1 MEFVALGVLGMLGY
15 MSAAGKQQSTK
26 PPKPQT
32 PTKRV
37 HFKDLEKDFSENVK
51 DHMASESTVMPFNDS
66 TTVTNFRP
74 FFTSEKNQNT
84 NDDFKNR
91 RLGTF
96 TGVDNVD
103 YHKKQEV
110 QAAPPVKNL
119 SHVNGVAFQPDIERY
134 KQYTVSCRNHNVT
147 PVEKQYVGPGL
158 GIDPSVAAEG
168 GFHQSFRILPDN
180 VNGYRKNTFGG
191 EIVHGKSV
199 INQRESDGFADTRD
213 ILGSN
218 LTAEEQASIGNRPL
232 EAPHGSSTS
241 APSARY
247 DAKASLHTNNNRSM
261 EGVCNPGT
269 LTGAVDATYQFGDA
283 TRHND
288 RTFACNVTGGAFR
301 GVNGGY
307 NDAQY
312 FATETER
319 ETANNQHTN
328 VHGNQFAS
336 YIYGQTDT
344 HTLRENAS
352 CPNQQYGGAHP
363 TEGGATSRI
372 GVYARPTQ
380 KEQLNSEF
388 FGISGSGVSNAHTV
402 VDDTLS
408 RSTMRGDTN
417 NRYQSGPASA
427 HVSGFTNYQTMYQG
441 STPNASRELATMTNY
456 THNGQKPNLMLGA
469 HQMANTVTSQRIDE
483 NDNRVCSN
491 PQGLGVQNFTNS
503 QHIGS
508 VYAYGQQTSENHRD
522 FGYAPTNPLVTN
534 ILKK

>member
-15 MSAAGKQQSTK
+15 MSASKPTK
-26 PPKPQT
+26 PTKIS
-32 PTKRV
+32 TKRV
-37 HFKDLEKDFSENVK
+37 HFKDLEDDFRQNVE
-51 DHMASESTVMPFNDS
+51 DHMASD
-66 TTVTNFRP
+66 TTVVNGRSSIADFRP
-74 FFTSEKNQNT
+74 FFTSEKSQNT

-96 TGVDNVD
+96 TGVNNVD

-110 QAAPPVKNL
+110 LATPPVKNL
-119 SHVNGVAFQPDIERY
+119 SHINGVTFQPDIERY
-134 KQYTVSCRNHNVT
+134 KHYTASCRNHNVA
-147 PVEKQYVGPGL
+147 PVDKQYVGPGL

-168 GFHQSFRILPDN
+168 GFHQEFRILPDN

-199 INQRESDGFADTRD
+199 INQRESEGFANTRD
-213 ILGSN
+213 LLGSN
-218 LTAEEQASIGNRPL
+218 LTAEEQANLGQRPL
-232 EAPHGSSTS
+232 EAPHGSTS
-241 APSARY
+241 AHSVRY
-247 DAKASLHTNNNRSM
+247 DASASLNPNNHRSM

-269 LTGAVDATYQFGDA
+269 LTGAVDATYQFGDG
-283 TRHND
+283 TRHAD
-288 RTFACNVTGGAFR
+288 RTFASDVTGGAFR
-301 GVNGGY
+301 GMNGGY
-307 NDAQY
+307 NDARY

-319 ETANNQHTN
+319 ETANNQRTN

-344 HTLRENAS
+344 HTLRENEV
-352 CPNQQYGGAHP
+352 CPGQQYGGAH
-363 TEGGATSRI
+363 TEGGVASMSRS
-372 GVYARPTQ
+372 GAYARPTQ

-402 VDDTLS
+402 VDDKLN
-408 RSTMRGDTN
+408 RSTMRGEN
-417 NRYQSGPASA
+417 NQNYSSGPASA
-427 HVSGFTNYQTMYQG
+427 HVSGFTNYQTMYEG

-469 HQMANTVTSQRIDE
+469 QQLTNTVTSHRQDG
-483 NDNRVCSN
+483 NTNRVCSN
-491 PQGLGVQNFTNS
+491 PQGLGAQNHTDS

-508 VYAYGQQTSENHRD
+508 MYAYGQQTPENHRD
-522 FGYAPTNPLVTN
+522 FGYAPQNPLVTN